1 MVPTDDAMITR
12 QMLYPGLPVPA
23 TAAFAMTSSVHSRLP
38 LLNRTL
44 ECSLI
49 RRVDSTLAPAHVAM
63 AASPSRVGKAP
74 RTQGTD
80 VAQARRSTSVTEG
93 PLKINRESHC
103 RETRKRKKA
112 SRKGRLKLPA
122 NFAPEIMPRN
132 PHTPAERCNLP
143 TAVANSTSDGTDSG
157 SVTLR
162 SGKAAPLNASTSISI
177 ARSVFGRIK
186 IVAASVPLRTHP

>member
-63 AASPSRVGKAP
+63 AASAVPRGQSPADPGHGRCPSTALNFGHGRTTENSPRVPLPKNPQTKKGVP
-74 RTQGTD
+74 QGTP
-80 VAQARRSTSVTEG
+80 Q
-93 PLKINRESHC
+93 I
-103 RETRKRKKA
+103 TRKFRA
-112 SRKGRLKLPA
+112 SDNAPQPSPTSRPMQLA
-122 NFAPEIMPRN
+122 N
-132 PHTPAERCNLP
+132 RC
-143 TAVANSTSDGTDSG
+143 
-157 SVTLR
+157 R
-162 SGKAAPLNASTSISI
+162 Q
-177 ARSVFGRIK
+177 F
-186 IVAASVPLRTHP
+186 H